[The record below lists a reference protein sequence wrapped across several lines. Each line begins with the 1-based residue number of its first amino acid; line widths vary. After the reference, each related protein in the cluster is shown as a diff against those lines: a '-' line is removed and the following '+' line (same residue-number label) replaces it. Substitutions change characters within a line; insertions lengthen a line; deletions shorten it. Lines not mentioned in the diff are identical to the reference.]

1 MFWHGN
7 QVSKVLWKMLDHP
20 NAWLEFKVGFEQSQ
34 IFEDYRFVC
43 KCMGFY
49 LPRIASTP

>member
-1 MFWHGN
+1 MHGWN
-7 QVSKVLWKMLDHP
+7 LKRMSS
-20 NAWLEFKVGFEQSQ
+20 VGFEQSQ

-49 LPRIASTP
+49 LPHIASTPRGKKENFKF